1 MVVLEAALAINTS
14 RRRKTEMYKWTSGIH
29 GRDNRSYQWPIREP
43 ILRIDGF
50 TYVCNTCS
58 NTNILLSSKKEGESL
73 SFFFSHAFVGK
84 YTLLLSRKQLLYGP
98 NRALK
103 ARAFPSH
110 SRFLK

>member
-58 NTNILLSSKKEGESL
+58 NTNILLSTKKEGESL
-73 SFFFSHAFVGK
+73 SFSSP
-84 YTLLLSRKQLLYGP
+84 TLLLASTPYFYLVNSYCTGP
-98 NRALK
+98 IGL
-103 ARAFPSH
+103 
-110 SRFLK
+110 